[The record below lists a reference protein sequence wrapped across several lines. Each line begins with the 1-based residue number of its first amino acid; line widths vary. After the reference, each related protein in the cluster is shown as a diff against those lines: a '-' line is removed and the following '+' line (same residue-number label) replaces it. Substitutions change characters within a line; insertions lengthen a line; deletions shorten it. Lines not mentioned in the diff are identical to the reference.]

1 MKDII
6 SHYLTK
12 VKTPVFYF
20 SNMIYLRTT
29 QDIKKKEQMFR
40 VEHSSFLKLFLI
52 VFKKH
57 NPKGINCY
65 SWKISPFLY
74 YK

>member
-1 MKDII
+1 VSDVLKYYIAMKDII

-29 QDIKKKEQMFR
+29 QDIKQKRTNVPRETFKLSEAFFDRFQKSITQKE
-40 VEHSSFLKLFLI
+40 
-52 VFKKH
+52 
-57 NPKGINCY
+57 
-65 SWKISPFLY
+65 
-74 YK
+74 